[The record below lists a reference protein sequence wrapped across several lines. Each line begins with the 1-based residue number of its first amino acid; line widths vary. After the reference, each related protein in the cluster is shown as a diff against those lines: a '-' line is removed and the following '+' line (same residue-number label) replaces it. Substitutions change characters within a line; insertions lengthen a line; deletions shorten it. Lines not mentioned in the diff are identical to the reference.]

1 MKIIIIGN
9 GFDLHHKYKTSFYD
23 FRTHL
28 KNSKNKKN
36 QILISKI
43 DELLEVTDNEQKP
56 HLLWND
62 FESIIGDLMKSEQYK
77 KHKVKDIPSLVEK
90 FTQNFYEYLTT
101 ISNKKI
107 LKINKEIEKEFE
119 DVSTILTFNYTSFY
133 SSYSLIGD
141 IDVFHI
147 HGNLTEKDLPI
158 IGYYYPNALIT
169 NSTNDYSVKYGGKLI
184 HKAALS
190 LKQNEIDLDERIR
203 KYTAKWKN
211 KITEIVILGY
221 SFGQSDGHIYKIIDD
236 LMIQQIKDIN
246 VPSSRAEKI
255 KLIKFIIYS
264 YDDKE
269 SNLLIERI
277 KSYIAKFGR
286 RFSIN
291 VTGLGFASEERDIL
305 TFELKKY

>member
-28 KNSKNKKN
+28 KNSKNKQD

-43 DELLEVTDNEQKP
+43 DELLEVTDNEQKS

-62 FESIIGDLMKSEQYK
+62 FESIIGDLMKSEEYK
-77 KHKVKDIPSLVEK
+77 KHKIKDIPSLVEK
-90 FTQNFYEYLTT
+90 FTQNFYEYLIT
-101 ISNKKI
+101 ISNAKVLTINKKI
-107 LKINKEIEKEFE
+107 EEEFE
-119 DVSTILTFNYTSFY
+119 DVSTVLTFNYTSFY
-133 SSYSLIGD
+133 SSYTRNGD
-141 IDVFHI
+141 IDIFHI

-158 IGYYYPNALIT
+158 IGYYYPNALKT
-169 NSTNDYSVKYGGKLI
+169 NSSIDYSVKYGGKLI

-190 LKQNEIDLDERIR
+190 LKQNEINLDARIK
-203 KYTAKWKN
+203 KYTSKWNN

-221 SFGQSDGHIYKIIDD
+221 SFGSSDSHIYKIIED
-236 LMIQQIKDIN
+236 LMIPQIKDIN
-246 VPSSRAEKI
+246 VPSSQAEKI
-255 KLIKFIIYS
+255 KLVKFKIYS
-264 YDDKE
+264 YDDNE
-269 SNLLIERI
+269 SNILVKRI
-277 KSYIAKFGR
+277 KSNITKFGR

-291 VTGLGFASEERDIL
+291 VTGLGFTSEERDIL

>member
-1 MKIIIIGN
+1 MKVIIIGN

-28 KNSKNKKN
+28 KSSKSKQD

-43 DELLEVTDNEQKP
+43 DELLEVTDNEQKS

-62 FESIIGDLMKSEQYK
+62 FESIIGNLMRNQEYK
-77 KHKVKDIPSLVEK
+77 KHKVKNIPFLVEK
-90 FTQNFYEYLTT
+90 FTQNFYEYLIT
-101 ISNKKI
+101 ISNTKE
-107 LKINKEIEKEFE
+107 LKINKKIEEEFK
-119 DVSTILTFNYTSFY
+119 DASTVLTFNYTSFY
-133 SSYSLIGD
+133 SSYSLNGNVD
-141 IDVFHI
+141 IFHI
-147 HGNLTEKDLPI
+147 HGNLTENDLPI
-158 IGYYYPNALIT
+158 IGFYYQNAMKRT
-169 NSTNDYSVKYGGKLI
+169 NSLDYSVKYGGKLI

-203 KYTAKWKN
+203 KYTERWQN

-221 SFGQSDGHIYKIIDD
+221 SFGSSDNHIYKIIDD
-236 LMIQQIKDIN
+236 IMINQSKEIN

-264 YDDKE
+264 YDDNE

-277 KSYIAKFGR
+277 KSYILKFGR
-286 RFSIN
+286 KFSIN
-291 VTGLGFASEERDIL
+291 VTGLGFVSEERDIL